1 MPSRQRKQ
9 PENRRRTGCFQCK
22 EKHVQCTEEKPSCKR
37 CERLGLQCVRGIKL
51 LFREDAIERGIHFG
65 REGTWSKRCK
75 RIKKP
80 PVLELDNDF
89 TGVPLDQYHGRWIWL
104 NTTYNDFTGEPN
116 KWDDGENEVELFSP
130 IGNDA
135 GCWVLASGQH
145 EQQQQQQQLLS
156 QTLKMRSLGNPL
168 SYYKQSEAHL
178 LDYFIRA
185 IGPNCSLSSSQN
197 PYMSLVPLLS
207 YTTFRNTILA
217 VSANQLSL
225 LGDTRYSKE
234 ARMYK
239 QKALTG
245 LTQIG
250 GTSTEDFGVVASVLM
265 LCFHDISD
273 NCSPSWVTH
282 LRGGLDMTQ
291 YLPAGSAQMESLKRF
306 FNMYFVAHD
315 IMSRTAPLD
324 CDDEP
329 VHEWLE
335 NDDLDEIDTTVGCSR
350 RLMTLVS
357 QTSSLAR
364 QRRKV
369 KDMNSDFIRRCED
382 VGMGLESL
390 HQKLPALTSTT
401 ESFILQIAEIKR
413 LSALLYFT
421 ENLGDLVS
429 PSLLSSATHSSRASY
444 HTCSMPTR
452 LVYSPSSPFSSTS
465 SPASPASTTSST
477 TSTSSSSSSSSS
489 SSKNSTAIKQ
499 RLVSTIIDLISTLPN
514 PNTASVMWPLYI
526 IGHSTGLE
534 DEAQRRFVLER
545 LRAIQSTRNL
555 GNVRQVRLAVEKN
568 FRMTDLDL
576 SSSTTAPISSLS
588 KRRDSV
594 VPGMMISLA

>member
-1 MPSRQRKQ
+1 MS
-9 PENRRRTGCFQCK
+9 
-22 EKHVQCTEEKPSCKR
+22 S
-37 CERLGLQCVRGIKL
+37 RLGLQCVRGIKL

-135 GCWVLASGQH
+135 GCWGDWTKL
-145 EQQQQQQQLLS
+145 
-156 QTLKMRSLGNPL
+156 
-168 SYYKQSEAHL
+168 
-178 LDYFIRA
+178 
-185 IGPNCSLSSSQN
+185 SLSSSQN

-452 LVYSPSSPFSSTS
+452 LVYSPSSSPFSSTS

>member
-22 EKHVQCTEEKPSCKR
+22 EKHVQCTEEKPRCKR
-37 CERLGLQCVRGIKL
+37 CERLGLQCVRGIRL

-65 REGTWSKRCK
+65 REGTWSKRSN

-89 TGVPLDQYHGRWIWL
+89 TGVPLDQYFGKWIWL
-104 NTTYNDFTGEPN
+104 NTTYEDFTGKIN
-116 KWDDGENEVELFSP
+116 QWDDGENEVGLLSP
-130 IGNDA
+130 IDNSA
-135 GCWVLASGQH
+135 GRLVLASAH
-145 EQQQQQQQLLS
+145 QQVVD
-156 QTLKMRSLGNPL
+156 QTLKTRTLGNPL
-168 SYYKQSEAHL
+168 SYYDYSEAYL
-178 LDYFIRA
+178 LDYFINA

-197 PYMSLVPLLS
+197 PYMSLIPLLS

-225 LGDTRYSKE
+225 LGDTRYSRD
-234 ARMYK
+234 AYMFK

-245 LTQIG
+245 LTQVDT
-250 GTSTEDFGVVASVLM
+250 TSTADFGVVASVLM
-265 LCFHDISD
+265 LCFHDISA

-282 LRGGLDMTQ
+282 LRGGLDMTK
-291 YLPAGSAQMESLKRF
+291 YLPTGSAQMESLKRF
-306 FNMYFVAHD
+306 FTMYFVAHD

-324 CDDEP
+324 YEDEP
-329 VHEWLE
+329 EHEWLE

-357 QTSSLAR
+357 QTTKLAR
-364 QRRKV
+364 ERRKV
-369 KDMNSDFIRRCED
+369 GDINNNFIKRCED
-382 VGMGLESL
+382 VGFDLESL
-390 HQKLPALTSTT
+390 HQKLPALSTPS
-401 ESFILQIAEIKR
+401 ESFILQTAEIKR

-421 ENLGDLVS
+421 ESLGDLVI
-429 PSLLSSATHSSRASY
+429 PSSLSSIAHSGQSSY
-444 HTCSMPTR
+444 HNCSMSKCSIYP
-452 LVYSPSSPFSSTS
+452 SPSSSFLSTCSASSSSTS
-465 SPASPASTTSST
+465 SKTP
-477 TSTSSSSSSSSS
+477 
-489 SSKNSTAIKQ
+489 TAAKQ
-499 RLVSTIIDLISTLPN
+499 RLVSAIIDLISTLPN

-534 DEAQRRFVLER
+534 DETQRRFVLER

-555 GNVRQVRLAVEKN
+555 GNVRQVRLSVERN
-568 FRMTDLDL
+568 FRKLDLEL
-576 SSSTTAPISSLS
+576 SSSSTAAASSKSS

-594 VPGMMISLA
+594 AQGMIISLA